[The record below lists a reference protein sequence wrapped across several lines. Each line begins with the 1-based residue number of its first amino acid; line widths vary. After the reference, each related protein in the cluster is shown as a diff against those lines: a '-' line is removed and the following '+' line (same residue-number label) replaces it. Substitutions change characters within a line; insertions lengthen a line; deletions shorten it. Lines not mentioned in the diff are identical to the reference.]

1 MFGRHGIRL
10 LDRFLD
16 SPFSGLAPWV
26 WMAMLAGP
34 GRFEVAVS
42 GALAVSLLI
51 LAMCWQ
57 RGIPVHVIEFLGVS
71 YFVMLAIV
79 GLHASSATKAWLEL
93 WSGDITSA
101 LLAGYAAVTLLLRRP
116 YTMVYARHTVPRE
129 RWGTSLF
136 VRVHLVITGVWAG
149 AFAFAAISGF
159 IGDAVVHDT
168 DNFWT
173 GWVLQL
179 AALLFAVAFN
189 DFYPDYARARA
200 HGHAPVPSWVRVVE
214 WVPPFLLGTAVA
226 GWTLGAVAAAGCVA
240 LSLGGLASGALMRRP
255 VVLRGAATTRP
266 AKDQRPEQ
274 DIVDRQSEESV
285 RATGAG

>member
-42 GALAVSLLI
+42 GALAVSVLI

-71 YFVMLAIV
+71 YFVLLAII
-79 GLHASSATKAWLEL
+79 GLHASAATKAWLEL
-93 WSGDITSA
+93 WSGDITNA
-101 LLAGYAAVTLLLRRP
+101 LLAVYATATLIVRRP
-116 YTMVYARHTVPRE
+116 YTMVYARHTVSRD

-136 VRVHLVITGVWAG
+136 VRVHMVVTGVWAG
-149 AFAFAAISGF
+149 AFGFAAISGF

-189 DFYPDYARARA
+189 DFYPEYARART
-200 HGHAPVPSWVRVVE
+200 HGHAHVPSWVRVVE

-226 GWTLGAVAAAGCVA
+226 GWALDAVAVSGCVA
-240 LSLGGLASGALMRRP
+240 LSVGGAVCGVLMRRP
-255 VVLRGAATTRP
+255 APPRAAPSAP
-266 AKDQRPEQ
+266 AAERVP
-274 DIVDRQSEESV
+274 R
-285 RATGAG
+285 

>member
-1 MFGRHGIRL
+1 MLGMKGARHGARL
-10 LDRFLD
+10 WGQFLD

-42 GALAVSLLI
+42 GALAVSALVLT
-51 LAMCWQ
+51 MCWQ

-71 YFVMLAIV
+71 YFVVLAII
-79 GLHASSATKAWLEL
+79 GLHASSGTKAWLEL
-93 WSGDITSA
+93 WSGDITNA
-101 LLAGYAAVTLLLRRP
+101 LLALYATVTLVLRRP
-116 YTMVYARHTVPRE
+116 YTMVYARHKVRPE

-136 VRVHLVITGVWAG
+136 VRVHLVVTGVWAG
-149 AFAFAAISGF
+149 AFGFAAAVGF
-159 IGDAVVHDT
+159 IGDAAVHDT

-200 HGHAPVPSWVRVVE
+200 HGHPEVPSRVRLVA

-226 GWTLGAVAAAGCVA
+226 GWVLGAVLDAGCLA
-240 LSLGGLASGALMRRP
+240 LVLAALVCGALLRRLAAPRSADAARVTASG
-255 VVLRGAATTRP
+255 
-266 AKDQRPEQ
+266 
-274 DIVDRQSEESV
+274 
-285 RATGAG
+285 